1 MKPDRHCFL
10 QMTEKLILIYLTDKI
25 FENRII
31 NTKDMGENV
40 ENKK

>member
-1 MKPDRHCFL
+1 M
-10 QMTEKLILIYLTDKI
+10 MEKLILIYLTDKI